1 MKTIP
6 NIVNATSATAERNK
20 NLPYVSLSYRRLSS
34 FISHRSLLSLSL
46 ATGGGFFIW
55 LFAFQSHF
63 PATVDTHF
71 SSGSLFFFAFAAAL
85 ISLFKNKRY
94 I

>member
-1 MKTIP
+1 MQPQPQLSESKISLTF
-6 NIVNATSATAERNK
+6 
-20 NLPYVSLSYRRLSS
+20 LSYLRLSCL
-34 FISHRSLLSLSL
+34 ISHRSLLSLSL

-85 ISLFKNKRY
+85 ISLFKK
-94 I
+94 